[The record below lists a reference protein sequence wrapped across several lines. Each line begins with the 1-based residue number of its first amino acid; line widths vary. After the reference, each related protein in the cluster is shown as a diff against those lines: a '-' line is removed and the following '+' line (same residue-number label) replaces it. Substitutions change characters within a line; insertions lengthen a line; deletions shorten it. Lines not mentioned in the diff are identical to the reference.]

1 MPDNKYPPLADKP
14 QSEEF
19 GLGASPLADAKFQD
33 GC

>member
-1 MPDNKYPPLADKP
+1 MPDNKYPPFANKP